1 MKNSVLVKT
10 LPLVL
15 AALAALAPRAAAQS
29 PAAPGGVNADDER
42 AVREAVRQMEAGW
55 NTKSGAAFAKP
66 FAEDADYVV
75 VNGMQI
81 KGRDAIDKGHQRI
94 FDTIYKDSSLA
105 LTLKQVRF
113 LRPDVAVAH
122 VAARLKVRHGE
133 QTQEGDAIITT
144 VLTKDKGEWRIA
156 AFQNTGVSVAP
167 GRPAN

>member
-1 MKNSVLVKT
+1 MRNSVLVKT

-15 AALAALAPRAAAQS
+15 AALAALAPRAHAQDS
-29 PAAPGGVNADDER
+29 AAPRAGADDER
-42 AVREAVRQMEAGW
+42 AVRETVRQMEAGW

-75 VNGMQI
+75 INGLQL
-81 KGRDAIDKGHQRI
+81 KGRDRIDKGHQQI

-105 LTLKQVRF
+105 LSLKQLRL

-122 VAARLKVRHGE
+122 VSARLKARHGE
-133 QTQEGDAIITT
+133 QTQEGDAIITL

-156 AFQNTGVSVAP
+156 TFQNTGVAA
-167 GRPAN
+167 GRPAR